1 MQMTIRNLNRFFIPE
16 GLYNDLNDYR
26 RANQFLNF
34 VWISALFLL
43 PNTYKWYKLGAA
55 QLALSMF
62 CVMLFVAATPF
73 IFKFSKSLGLTGNIV
88 IGALAWHFVYLQSMT
103 GGIQSSAMAWNLI
116 IPLFAATF
124 MGIRSCI
131 FWAILML
138 IEVIVLYMLKHNGI
152 ETGFIDL
159 SPDAILKA
167 DFANILGPIIVAG
180 ITLMLIESA
189 RNEMFKKQLKAF
201 ESQKKIMQDLALE
214 KKNAEVVAKD
224 LETILAKI
232 KTNAHELLDSSN
244 GLNTVSTTI
253 NEKASRSS
261 DQAARI
267 SDQAARIN
275 ENLMVMADSI
285 QKTVSAN
292 VHITNSIKEAMAIV
306 EKGIQASSESISL
319 ISSLDANSKE
329 ISKVTEVIADISE
342 QTNLLALNATIEAAR
357 AGEAG
362 KGFSV
367 VANEIKE
374 LARQTSN
381 ATIKINAQINEN
393 LKVVGSVIQ
402 NNREISGNI
411 KKFSDLQ
418 HQISGIVSEQ
428 NIITDDIASKI
439 NHSTEESALIA
450 QSTSEMVELAAATHD
465 GIERVTRSATG
476 LQGMASDLQKICSK
490 APGA

>member
-1 MQMTIRNLNRFFIPE
+1 MIIRNLNRFFIPE
-16 GLYNDLNDYR
+16 ELYNDLNDYR
-26 RANQFLNF
+26 RADQFLTF
-34 VWISALFLL
+34 IWISALFLL

-73 IFKFSKSLGLTGNIV
+73 IFKFSKSLILTGNMA

-103 GGIQSSAMAWNLI
+103 GGIQSSALAWNLI
-116 IPLFAATF
+116 VPLFAATF

-131 FWAILML
+131 FWAIFML

-159 SPDAILKA
+159 PPDTILKA

-180 ITLMLIESA
+180 ITLLLIESA
-189 RNEMFKKQLKAF
+189 RNEMLTKQLKAF
-201 ESQKKIMQDLALE
+201 ESQEKIMQDLALE
-214 KKNAEVVAKD
+214 KKNAEVVAGN
-224 LETILAKI
+224 LEAILAKI
-232 KTNAHELLDSSN
+232 KANAHELLDSSN
-244 GLNTVSTTI
+244 GLNAVSTTI

-267 SDQAARIN
+267 SDQAAQIN
-275 ENLMVMADSI
+275 ENLMV
-285 QKTVSAN
+285 
-292 VHITNSIKEAMAIV
+292 
-306 EKGIQASSESISL
+306 
-319 ISSLDANSKE
+319 
-329 ISKVTEVIADISE
+329 
-342 QTNLLALNATIEAAR
+342 
-357 AGEAG
+357 
-362 KGFSV
+362 
-367 VANEIKE
+367 VA
-374 LARQTSN
+374 
-381 ATIKINAQINEN
+381 
-393 LKVVGSVIQ
+393 SVIK
-402 NNREISGNI
+402 NNREISDNI

-439 NHSTEESALIA
+439 NHSTEESSLIA
-450 QSTSEMVELAAATHD
+450 QSTTEMVELAAATHE
-465 GIERVTRSATG
+465 GIESVTRSATG